1 MKEGPTRE
9 LVSEAFLM
17 AIEQRRPTTG
27 LIYHGDPG
35 FQYCTN
41 QYVELLKRH
50 GIMRI
55 MSRKGNCYDNAVV
68 ESLFSSLKNE
78 LVHHQNYHTKQE
90 ARSDIFDYIE
100 LCSTTDGASMS
111 RWVITPQRHTT
122 RSNVWLN

>member
-27 LIYHGDPG
+27 LIYHSDQGI
-35 FQYCTN
+35 QYSTN

-50 GIMRI
+50 GMIRS

-78 LVHHQNYHTKQE
+78 IVHHQDYHTRQQ

-100 LCSTTDGASMS
+100 LFYNRRRKHESLGYH
-111 RWVITPQRHTT
+111 TPTAYDSIKR
-122 RSNVWLN
+122 VA